1 GGGGAGGGGSPFS
14 GGRFNERPGETTPRA
29 ASATPSL
36 PAAGGESGGESTDA
50 APDASFLTTL
60 GTLLRR
66 PGQGGGGGG
75 GGFGALGFVAQAFG
89 RPAGGGGGFG
99 GFGGGANQVSTGD
112 YLVTITVDGKTLSRV
127 LRVERGR

>member
-1 GGGGAGGGGSPFS
+1 MFVN
-14 GGRFNERPGETTPRA
+14 GRFVDRPGESTPRA
-29 ASATPSL
+29 ATAAPTLPS
-36 PAAGGESGGESTDA
+36 GSESGGEAGTD

-60 GTLLRR
+60 GNLLRR
-66 PGQGGGGGG
+66 PGQGGGGGGG

-89 RPAGGGGGFG
+89 RAPAGGGGFG
-99 GFGGGANQVSTGD
+99 GFGGVQNQVTTGD